1 MHSYQFRN
9 STLIAQDIL
18 DFAYMAAGRASR
30 LFFSLPQA
38 PAEDVPR
45 ADIFRIVFSIFRV
58 GIFSSLFGFLV
69 GEWSI
74 HINISTSA
82 AFCAFGDAWATAT
95 ELRLRIDDFLWFAGF
110 SWGFG

>member
-1 MHSYQFRN
+1 M
-9 STLIAQDIL
+9 IARVQ
-18 DFAYMAAGRASR
+18 
-30 LFFSLPQA
+30 
-38 PAEDVPR
+38 DVPR
-45 ADIFRIVFSIFRV
+45 ADIFQYVFSIFRV

-95 ELRLRIDDFLWFAGF
+95 KLRVKNATRFLLGSGARIVHVLSVAILPSLRF
-110 SWGFG
+110 SLPPFCSG

>member
-1 MHSYQFRN
+1 MRIAHVLSVAI
-9 STLIAQDIL
+9 LAQDIL

-69 GEWSI
+69 GGLSI
-74 HINISTSA
+74 HNNFSTSA
-82 AFCAFGDAWATAT
+82 AICALGDNMGDRNRVT
-95 ELRLRIDDFLWFAGF
+95 G
-110 SWGFG
+110 